1 MNNSKTRRL
10 SRRFFILF
18 SLIACLALITSGG
31 QQKTQAFG
39 CYQFCA
45 NSANACMSGCNGDP
59 ACEDQCRADFYC
71 CNLMCEGRG
80 DECP

>member
-1 MNNSKTRRL
+1 MNNSKTGRL
-10 SRRFFILF
+10 TRRFFIFF

-45 NSANACMSGCNGDP
+45 NNYNACMSECNGDP
-59 ACEDQCRADFYC
+59 ACQAQCRLDYDC
-71 CNLMCEGRG
+71 CYNLCQGQQ
-80 DECP
+80 CL